1 MTWPQVGVAEVKR
14 EILIFAGPSLNPNL
28 KKEYLEYQFRGP
40 ALQGDIAHAAN
51 CSNANIFVIVDGYYK
66 SVPSIWHKEII
77 YANNK
82 GKIIV
87 GCSSLGAI
95 RAAEL
100 DNYGMIGRGK
110 VYQWYKNNE
119 ITRDPDVAVAHGPK
133 EEDYISYTVPIV
145 NIKASLEFSDK
156 EIKAKDIEE
165 TLQISREIFF
175 EHRTMPSLL
184 KKIKTSDLKDKE
196 KICYILENEYIDQK
210 KSDCTETIG
219 WISSKPEIEWIQQEP
234 VQETIY
240 WNALLINDTYKG
252 QEEGGL
258 DHTKQAALTFQL
270 INKTDEYFRMRNQ
283 ARMIDYSTWL
293 AKIHGVECSEEE
305 KDKVREEIM
314 MISKISNDEIEKEL
328 HKRGMTIENFD
339 NYVETI
345 ALYRKIKASNDA
357 GNLYMSQNATHY
369 RMMMLSPYW
378 TTIDKGLT
386 KMSRV
391 LEEEFYDINQEPD
404 TTYFELMPKDTQ
416 ISIEKECEINHLD
429 KNPNNIESLAGI
441 PYRYIIEFAK
451 KYKFYEESLIRS
463 IKNIFSHATEE

>member
-1 MTWPQVGVAEVKR
+1 MKR
-14 EILIFAGPSLNPNL
+14 EIIIFAGPSLNPDL
-28 KKEYLEYQFRGP
+28 KQKYPENQYKGP
-40 ALQGDIAHAAN
+40 ALQGDIAHATN
-51 CSNANIFVIVDGYYK
+51 CSSANIFVIVDGYYK

-82 GKIIV
+82 GKIVV

-145 NIKASLEFSDK
+145 NIKASLKFSDK
-156 EIKAKDIEE
+156 EINEKDIEE
-165 TLQISREIFF
+165 VLQISREIFF

-184 KKIKTSDLKDKE
+184 KRLKSSELRDKE
-196 KICYILENEYIDQK
+196 KICYILENKYIDQK
-210 KSDCTETIG
+210 KNDCTETIR
-219 WISSKPEIEWIQQEP
+219 WINSEPEIDWLQQDP

-293 AKIHGVECSEEE
+293 ANIHGIECNEDE
-305 KDKVREEIM
+305 KNRVREEILK
-314 MISKISNDEIEKEL
+314 ISSISNDEIEKEL
-328 HKRGMTIENFD
+328 HKRGMTIENF
-339 NYVETI
+339 NHYVETI
-345 ALYRKIKASNDA
+345 ALYRRIKAANDS
-357 GNLYMSQNATHY
+357 GNLYMSQNSTHY
-369 RMMMLSPYW
+369 RMMMLSSYW

-386 KMSRV
+386 KMSKE
-391 LEEEFYDINQEPD
+391 LKEEFYDTNQESE

-416 ISIEKECEINHLD
+416 MVIGKECEINHLEIH
-429 KNPNNIESLAGI
+429 PNNIESLAGI
-441 PYRYIIEFAK
+441 PYKYIIEFAK
-451 KYKFYEESLIRS
+451 KYKFYEENLIRS
-463 IKNIFSHATEE
+463 IKSIFSHANEE